1 MEIITIN
8 KTDALFPAA
17 FRAIGEECP
26 AQIYAM
32 GNLALLTR
40 EKKVAIIGAR
50 RASRQGAAKAYELGV
65 RYAREGY
72 VVVSGLALGCD
83 AAAHRGCLDAGG
95 ETIAIV
101 GSGLNI
107 VHPAEN
113 TPLQEAIL
121 RSGGLVIS
129 EQPLGTEAAPRLL
142 VARNRLQA
150 ALSDAVV
157 VAECPEHSGT
167 MHTVRFAQAYGK
179 PVRAVR
185 YPVVGAFNTGNA
197 LIINTGIGTAL

>member
-1 MEIITIN
+1 M
-8 KTDALFPAA
+8 
-17 FRAIGEECP
+17 
-26 AQIYAM
+26 
-32 GNLALLTR
+32 
-40 EKKVAIIGAR
+40 
-50 RASRQGAAKAYELGV
+50 
-65 RYAREGY
+65 
-72 VVVSGLALGCD
+72 
-83 AAAHRGCLDAGG
+83 
-95 ETIAIV
+95 
-101 GSGLNI
+101 
-107 VHPAEN
+107 
-113 TPLQEAIL
+113 
-121 RSGGLVIS
+121 IS

-167 MHTVRFAQAYGK
+167 MHTVRFAQTYGK

>member
-40 EKKVAIIGAR
+40 EKKVAIIGVR

-65 RYAREGY
+65 RYAREEY

-113 TPLQEAIL
+113 TPLK
-121 RSGGLVIS
+121 R
-129 EQPLGTEAAPRLL
+129 PYCAA
-142 VARNRLQA
+142 A
-150 ALSDAVV
+150 
-157 VAECPEHSGT
+157 GW
-167 MHTVRFAQAYGK
+167 
-179 PVRAVR
+179 
-185 YPVVGAFNTGNA
+185 
-197 LIINTGIGTAL
+197 

>member
-1 MEIITIN
+1 MEIITIK

-17 FRAIGEECP
+17 FLAIGEECP

-83 AAAHRGCLDAGG
+83 AAARA
-95 ETIAIV
+95 
-101 GSGLNI
+101 SFS
-107 VHPAEN
+107 PS
-113 TPLQEAIL
+113 PPP
-121 RSGGLVIS
+121 
-129 EQPLGTEAAPRLL
+129 QPSCR
-142 VARNRLQA
+142 
-150 ALSDAVV
+150 
-157 VAECPEHSGT
+157 
-167 MHTVRFAQAYGK
+167 
-179 PVRAVR
+179 
-185 YPVVGAFNTGNA
+185 
-197 LIINTGIGTAL
+197 

>member
-113 TPLQEAIL
+113 TPLQETIL
-121 RSGGLVIS
+121 RNGGLVIS
-129 EQPLGTEAAPRLL
+129 EQPLGTKAAPRLL

-167 MHTVRFAQAYGK
+167 MHTVRFAQTYGK

-197 LIINTGIGTAL
+197 LIFNTGIGTAL